1 MNYEALGRYTEAKEK
16 AEKLAISLHNEMAG
30 ISRLVSPSGTSKLG
44 QAKAYDFEAIKRQV
58 ASAELIGMRGKPRPS
73 GRGRIA
79 RTPQVSPTLA
89 NAVSAVVR
97 CTGE

>member
-58 ASAELIGMRGKPRPS
+58 ASAELIYGEMMAT
-73 GRGRIA
+73 IA
-79 RTPQVSPTLA
+79 AA
-89 NAVSAVVR
+89 NHEAPLCEREVLTVAKW
-97 CTGE
+97 